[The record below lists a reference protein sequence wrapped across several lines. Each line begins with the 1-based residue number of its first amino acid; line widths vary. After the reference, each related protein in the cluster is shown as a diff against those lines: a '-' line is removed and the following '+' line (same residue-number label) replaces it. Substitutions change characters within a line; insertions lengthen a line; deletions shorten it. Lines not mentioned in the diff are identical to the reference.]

1 MSQAKGLP
9 LLAPTQVHLSHSN
22 QNSEVSS
29 TVYLLRMYIGKVT
42 VAIIWSFKM
51 VHASGEQNADI
62 LLEHLTV
69 LSKQT
74 FPKER
79 DLQAKLINRNFQ
91 AIKHILA

>member
-1 MSQAKGLP
+1 
-9 LLAPTQVHLSHSN
+9 
-22 QNSEVSS
+22 
-29 TVYLLRMYIGKVT
+29 
-42 VAIIWSFKM
+42 M
-51 VHASGEQNADI
+51 VHASGEQNSDI

-91 AIKHILA
+91 AIKRILA